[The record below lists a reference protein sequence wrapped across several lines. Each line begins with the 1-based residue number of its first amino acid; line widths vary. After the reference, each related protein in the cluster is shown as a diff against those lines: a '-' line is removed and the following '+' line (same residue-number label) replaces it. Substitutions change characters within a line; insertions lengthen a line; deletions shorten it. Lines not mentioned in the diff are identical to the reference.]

1 MKKKIW
7 FFTSLALIC
16 MVLIPFLPAE
26 SGGKEKNPPREKSME
41 EKVTK
46 TEEEWKKILS
56 PEAYGVLR
64 KKGTERAFT
73 GKFHDSKDRGIYIC
87 AGCGAELFQSD
98 TKFDSGT
105 GWPSFYAPISEKN
118 VGTETDRSFF
128 MTRTEVH
135 CARCGGHLGHVF
147 PDGPMPTG
155 LRYCINS
162 VSLDFK
168 KKDEK

>member
-1 MKKKIW
+1 MLKI
-7 FFTSLALIC
+7 FIAGA
-16 MVLIPFLPAE
+16 VLLLNSAFAKE
-26 SGGKEKNPPREKSME
+26 QSVKKEKNEVRRME
-41 EKVTK
+41 DKIVK
-46 TEEEWKKILS
+46 TDEEWKKVLS
-56 PEAYGVLR
+56 EEAFYVLR

-73 GKFHDSKDRGIYIC
+73 GKYHAHKEKGIYIC
-87 AGCGAELFQSD
+87 AACGYELFSSD

-105 GWPSFYAPISEKN
+105 GWPSFYQPVKEGN
-118 VGTETDRSFF
+118 VGKEIDKGFF

-147 PDGPMPTG
+147 SDGPKPTG

-168 KKDEK
+168 KKD